1 MSPRRSVADALGT
14 RAAIL
19 DRSVALASVEGLEGL
34 TIGRL
39 ATELAMSKSG
49 VLGHFG
55 SKEALQLAVLDRA
68 GQIFRAEV
76 WEPALPAAPG
86 LARLRVLCEAWISY
100 LERRVFP
107 GGCFFV
113 AAAHEFDG
121 RPGAV
126 RDAVEARFDAWRE
139 RLGKEARRAVEAG
152 ELSAGTDPGQ
162 LVFELLGLVMAL
174 NHAIQLHGDQRATA
188 HARRGVQTRLGLEEG
203 RPPRRRRGPY
213 SAGGITPLRAG
224 RTGPAPPA

>member
-1 MSPRRSVADALGT
+1 MSPRRSVAEALGT

-19 DRSVALASVEGLEGL
+19 DRSVAIASMEGLEGL

-39 ATELAMSKSG
+39 AAELGMSKSG

-68 GQIFRAEV
+68 GEIFRAEV
-76 WEPALPAAPG
+76 WVPALPAAPG

-100 LERRVFP
+100 LERQVFP

-126 RDAVEARFDAWRE
+126 RDAVESRFAVWRA
-139 RLGKEARRAVEAG
+139 RLGKEAGRAVDAG
-152 ELSAGTDPGQ
+152 ELPAGTDPEQ
-162 LVFELLGLVMAL
+162 VVFELLGVVMAL
-174 NHAIQLHGDQRATA
+174 NHTIQLHGDQRAA
-188 HARRGVQTRLGLEEG
+188 ARARHAVETRL
-203 RPPRRRRGPY
+203 
-213 SAGGITPLRAG
+213 TPAL
-224 RTGPAPPA
+224 P